1 MILKWLHHRYK
12 SGTDDYDM
20 ALLEIKER
28 VNFTSRVS
36 PICLQQVGEPFINR
50 TVTVAGWGSL
60 QNGEG
65 PPADLR
71 EVDV

>member
-1 MILKWLHHRYK
+1 
-12 SGTDDYDM
+12 M